1 MEKYTDSC
9 KSTEAAIESLRTE
22 MEGRYENINQYMK
35 RFVTNNDMKV
45 NFEAY
50 SDILFVKFRQV
61 EDTKTAVRDI
71 IAF

>member
-1 MEKYTDSC
+1 MTATITDSHYWMEKYTDSC
-9 KSTEAAIESLRTE
+9 KSTEAAIESLRTK

-50 SDILFVKFRQV
+50 SDILFVKFR
-61 EDTKTAVRDI
+61 
-71 IAF
+71 

>member
-50 SDILFVKFRQV
+50 SDILFVKFR
-61 EDTKTAVRDI
+61 
-71 IAF
+71 